1 MRQRTSD
8 PARQRQARFD
18 RTDHKHP
25 RDARLPPPR
34 ARYVGNA
41 IGMSCRPRRR
51 GPTFR
56 PKRGTRYSPES
67 DCEGS
72 TDVNSD
78 AQVAITRSTHTC
90 SSCLMDF
97 DLRKWSPRSDSN
109 RRPSDYESDP
119 NPPPGP
125 AQTHPGCSGAGPIS
139 SSVVMYHLVVTP
151 GLPQR
156 LPTGAFAAFTR
167 RHQDLAHPI
176 RNRMRVS
183 GKSSR
188 PGGSGNV
195 RPESTYLSPSS
206 IAHSGVLVATF
217 LRRCDAP
224 AIQPGGRRVPAT
236 LRTTGRASA
245 IATACSS

>member
-109 RRPSDYESDP
+109 RRPSDYESDSTL
-119 NPPPGP
+119 PPGP
-125 AQTHPGCSGAGPIS
+125 VQTHPGCSGAGPIPS
-139 SSVVMYHLVVTP
+139 RPVPYRLVVTP
-151 GLPQR
+151 GLPER
-156 LPTGAFAAFTR
+156 LPPACVAPASLPRGFGPPASD
-167 RHQDLAHPI
+167 H
-176 RNRMRVS
+176 NRMLTASPVAL
-183 GKSSR
+183 
-188 PGGSGNV
+188 GS
-195 RPESTYLSPSS
+195 L
-206 IAHSGVLVATF
+206 SGVLAPEGRLVLCEGRVRWDPALAW
-217 LRRCDAP
+217 LRWLL
-224 AIQPGGRRVPAT
+224 T
-236 LRTTGRASA
+236 ASA
-245 IATACSS
+245 AR